1 MSNVRRC
8 TLLGF
13 VLGALALSVGTAHAQ
28 SVTPISE
35 SNDPE
40 PFVVITGHIDVPQ
53 GTTVTDA
60 VIFNGDVHVEGAV
73 TDNVIAFN
81 GDVVID
87 GSVGGDVV
95 ALSGRVTVSTGARVG
110 GDVASDLQPSI
121 APGTVSG
128 QVRHANGFRF
138 NDVQFRW
145 IGRFVIWLIATCS
158 SFLLGLALT
167 LWMPRAADA
176 LARTG
181 ATRMGASFG
190 FGALWFFAIPIAA
203 AILAATVI
211 AGLIGLALLLAL
223 LLIYVVAY
231 AVGAFLVGRR
241 LLPRSSRF
249 MSFLAAWVVLR
260 LIALIPVV
268 GGIAWFVTVIL
279 GLGAIAISGWRAART
294 GPETTALVP
303 PMGAPGDTM
312 PPVPPMPV

>member
-1 MSNVRRC
+1 MSNARRC
-8 TLLGF
+8 TLLAF
-13 VLGALALSVGTAHAQ
+13 VLGALALAVGTAHAQ
-28 SVTPISE
+28 SVTPIAAS
-35 SNDPE
+35 DPE

-60 VIFNGDVHVEGAV
+60 VIFNGDVHIEGAV
-73 TDNVIAFN
+73 TDNVLAFN

-95 ALSGRVTVSTGARVG
+95 AFSGHVTVTTGAHVG
-110 GDVASDLQPSI
+110 GDVASQLQPTI

-128 QVRHANGFRF
+128 QIRHVSGFQF
-138 NDVQFRW
+138 NDVKFRW
-145 IGRFVIWLIATCS
+145 IGRFVVWLIATCS

-176 LARTG
+176 LAQTG

-190 FGALWFFAIPIAA
+190 FGALWFFLIPIVAGL
-203 AILAATVI
+203 LAVTVV

-231 AVGAFLVGRR
+231 AVGAFLFGRR

-249 MSFLAAWVVLR
+249 VSFLAAWVILR
-260 LIALIPVV
+260 LIALVPVL
-268 GGIAWFVTVIL
+268 GGIAWFVTVIF
-279 GLGAIAISGWRAART
+279 GLGALAIAGWRAARK

-303 PMGAPGDTM
+303 PMGAPPGTM